1 MRISVEPKEFFMYS
15 VFLAFSQEQPEPE
28 DDAVKAY
35 LAERELEPKTRGNN
49 TWEGQEYDVM
59 YFGGCYL
66 GSHLRAIE
74 DIQRAAVEREMLAEE
89 VERTL
94 KEAQD
99 PPTVS
104 AVQGASDSRLGEIIE
119 GLVGEFHQESSFGAD
134 EEGNLMVSLGPEAIR
149 RRFLE
154 FASEKT

>member
-15 VFLAFSQEQPEPE
+15 VFLAFSQAQPEPE
-28 DDAVKAY
+28 DEGVKAY
-35 LAERELEPKTRGNN
+35 LAERDLEPKTRGTT
-49 TWEGQEYDVM
+49 TWEDGEYDVM

-66 GSHLRAIE
+66 GSHLNAIE
-74 DIQRAAVEREMLAEE
+74 DIQRSAVEREMLAEE

-94 KEAQD
+94 REAQD

-104 AVQGASDSRLGEIIE
+104 AVQGASESRLAEIVD

-134 EEGNLMVSLGPEAIR
+134 EEGNLIVSLGPEAIR